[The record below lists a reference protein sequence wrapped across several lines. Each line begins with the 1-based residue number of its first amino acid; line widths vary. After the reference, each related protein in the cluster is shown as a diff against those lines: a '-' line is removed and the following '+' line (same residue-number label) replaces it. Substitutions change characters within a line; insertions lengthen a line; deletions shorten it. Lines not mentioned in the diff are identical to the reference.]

1 MKNILVTG
9 SNGQLGSEIRE
20 ISDRYENYNFVF
32 TDVEE
37 LDLTISEDIDSFFTD
52 NKIDVCVNC
61 AAYTAVD
68 KAEDE
73 IGLAMLVNS
82 TAVDNLSKVCNNNGT
97 LLFHIS
103 TDYVFNGK
111 HFMPYSE
118 TDTVSPDS
126 QYGLSKLKGEE
137 AVMLNCDKAIIVRT
151 SWLYSSHGNNFV
163 KTLIKLGNERD
174 QLSVVS
180 DQVGTPTY
188 AADLAEAIMVMIASF
203 DETKPKEIYHF
214 SNEGA
219 ISWYD
224 FGKAIM
230 KLSNIEC
237 AINPIDSKDYPS
249 KANRPFYSVLSK
261 SKIKKHYGV
270 NVPYWEDSLRRMII
284 KSK

>member
-1 MKNILVTG
+1 MKINSRRRKNILVTG

-151 SWLYSSHGNNFV
+151 SWLYSSM
-163 KTLIKLGNERD
+163 
-174 QLSVVS
+174 
-180 DQVGTPTY
+180 
-188 AADLAEAIMVMIASF
+188 AII
-203 DETKPKEIYHF
+203 
-214 SNEGA
+214 
-219 ISWYD
+219 
-224 FGKAIM
+224 
-230 KLSNIEC
+230 L
-237 AINPIDSKDYPS
+237 
-249 KANRPFYSVLSK
+249 L
-261 SKIKKHYGV
+261 KH
-270 NVPYWEDSLRRMII
+270 
-284 KSK
+284 

>member
-111 HFMPYSE
+111 HFMPYLE